1 MRISDWSS
9 DVCSSDLQIQRSMGV
24 TIWWNEGIYV
34 SPVGRYSVMLP
45 QNKDLMAQVVSELQA
60 KGAKNVVASLQA
72 GTVSFVAPGALA
84 EETIRPYLI
93 RLGRNASEVTMQV
106 ALVSVEIGRAS
117 CRESGCQYG

>member
-9 DVCSSDLQIQRSMGV
+9 EVCSSDLFLRSMGV

-45 QNKDLMAQVVSELQA
+45 QNKDLMAQVVSELQEKA
-60 KGAKNVVASLQA
+60 AKNVVASLQA
-72 GTVSFVAPGALA
+72 GTISFVAPGELA

-93 RLGRNASEVTMQV
+93 RLGQ
-106 ALVSVEIGRAS
+106 LGRAS
-117 CRESGCQYG
+117 CRERVCQSE

>member
-9 DVCSSDLQIQRSMGV
+9 DVCSSDLLFRQIQRSMGV

-84 EETIRPYLI
+84 EETIDRKST
-93 RLGRNASEVTMQV
+93 RLNS
-106 ALVSVEIGRAS
+106 SH
-117 CRESGCQYG
+117 

>member
-1 MRISDWSS
+1 MRRKDLAGLR
-9 DVCSSDLQIQRSMGV
+9 DVGTLGVLFSQIQLSMGV
-24 TIWWNEGIYV
+24 TIWCNEGIYV

-93 RLGRNASEVTMQV
+93 RLDRKSTRLNS
-106 ALVSVEIGRAS
+106 SH
-117 CRESGCQYG
+117 

>member
-1 MRISDWSS
+1 
-9 DVCSSDLQIQRSMGV
+9 
-24 TIWWNEGIYV
+24 
-34 SPVGRYSVMLP
+34 
-45 QNKDLMAQVVSELQA
+45 MAQVVSELQA

-106 ALVSVEIGRAS
+106 ALVSVVMNENTSRGFDWSQFNFSFGAEPDTGTGTTPGTGLPIGRAS
-117 CRESGCQYG
+117 GRERGCNYG